1 MSATEALRDNK
12 RIGLIDNE
20 SPLFQQAVDAILELA
35 EEEAVTNGF
44 AHAVAEWAEN
54 AQDRCEKLEERVKA
68 LEDLAKRHIR
78 LHIKEELSEPT
89 PAPDLERIIDKY
101 ILWVN
106 TNPRD
111 ALRAFAGELGVE

>member
-1 MSATEALRDNK
+1 MSA
-12 RIGLIDNE
+12 
-20 SPLFQQAVDAILELA
+20 VDELMERKKNGFDFGILGRAILELA
-35 EEEAVTNGF
+35 
-44 AHAVAEWAEN
+44 
-54 AQDRCEKLEERVKA
+54 ERVKA

-111 ALRAFAGELGVE
+111 ALRAFAGELGVG

>member
-1 MSATEALRDNK
+1 MSA
-12 RIGLIDNE
+12 
-20 SPLFQQAVDAILELA
+20 VDELMERKKNGFDFGILGRAILELA
-35 EEEAVTNGF
+35 
-44 AHAVAEWAEN
+44 
-54 AQDRCEKLEERVKA
+54 ERVKA

-101 ILWVN
+101 IIWVN

-111 ALRAFAGELGVE
+111 ALRAFAAELGVK